1 MNTRRHFVATS
12 TAAALA
18 AATPPGTRLPIRKG
32 VLLSMLPSNLS
43 FADRFRLAADCGYET
58 VEAYTVDD
66 DKTAEEIKKAAE
78 LAKIPIHSVM
88 NQEHWRSPLSSPDP
102 AVVEKSMAGMRTSLK
117 NAHFWGATTV
127 LLVPAVVDAK
137 TSYAD
142 AWTRSQKQIRQLL
155 PLAKDL
161 KVTIAVENV
170 WNKFLLSPLEM
181 ARYVDE
187 FKSPYLKAYFDVGN
201 VVLFGYP
208 QDWIRTLGKR
218 IAKLHLKDFKFRGEA
233 AVGNKRVADFCNLR
247 EGDIDWL
254 EIHQSLSDIG
264 YQGVATVELNKGE
277 AAYLK
282 EVSRRVDLILT
293 AAPKES

>member
-1 MNTRRHFVATS
+1 
-12 TAAALA
+12 
-18 AATPPGTRLPIRKG
+18 
-32 VLLSMLPSNLS
+32 MLPADLS
-43 FADRFRLAADCGYET
+43 FADRFQLAVDCGYQC
-58 VEAYTVDD
+58 VEAYTVED
-66 DKTAEEIKKAAE
+66 DKVAEEIKKAAE
-78 LAKIPIHSVM
+78 RARIPIHSVM
-88 NQEHWRSPLSSPDP
+88 NQEHWRSPLSSSDP

-117 NAHFWGATTV
+117 NAKLWGASTV

-161 KVTIAVENV
+161 NVVIAVENV
-170 WNKFLLSPLEM
+170 WNKFLLSPLEF

-201 VVLFGYP
+201 VVLFGFP

-218 IAKLHLKDFKFRGEA
+218 IAKLHLKDFKFRGDA

-247 EGDIDWL
+247 EGDIEWL
-254 EIHQSLSDIG
+254 EIHRALTDIG

-282 EVSRRVDLILT
+282 EVSRRVDLILE
-293 AAPKES
+293 AAPKDA